1 MGIAQR
7 QDLLPRRNKTPV
19 FRRTRLLEE
28 LWHELP
34 EPRRIDGRDGLDELR
49 PAEEIQQKTR
59 NNKKQKQN
67 NERRT
72 KNDVQRGTAKR
83 IIKNFQTHF
92 FGDKQLGICLGSFFD
107 VPVTQG

>member
-19 FRRTRLLEE
+19 FCRTRLLEE

-49 PAEEIQQKTR
+49 PAEEIQ
-59 NNKKQKQN
+59 
-67 NERRT
+67 
-72 KNDVQRGTAKR
+72 
-83 IIKNFQTHF
+83 
-92 FGDKQLGICLGSFFD
+92 
-107 VPVTQG
+107 